1 MSAFR
6 TDVDIL
12 TDTHRR
18 VVEIQD
24 QAQALHGHVDQLIK
38 DLAPAKVWPAERK
51 LLQGELKFVLELAG
65 SAWRSMKFAADC
77 LSDSIPD

>member
-6 TDVDIL
+6 TDLDIL

-24 QAQALHGHVDQLIK
+24 QAQALHDHVNQFIQ
-38 DLAPAKVWPAERK
+38 DLAPSLVQAERK
-51 LLQGELKFVLELAG
+51 LLRDELRFVLELAG